1 VVNLQQMG
9 EGIAVTETYR
19 ILVVEDEED
28 IADFIS
34 LEFEYEGYQVTKALN
49 GRDGLNLALERDWDL
64 LLLDI
69 MLPGVNGMEICRRVR
84 SVRDVP
90 IIMLTARGAVSER
103 VAGLDAGADDYLL
116 KPFAIEELLARVRVL
131 LRRNHAGNEDKVFSL
146 MDLTLNTA
154 NHEVFRAGR
163 AISLTARE
171 FELLE
176 MFLRNQNHVLTRDLI
191 LEKVWGYEYKGDTNV
206 VDVYVR
212 YLRQKIDVPFGVPLI
227 QTVRGV
233 GYMMKGL
240 GTPS

>member
-1 VVNLQQMG
+1 MSEPYQ
-9 EGIAVTETYR
+9 

-28 IADFIS
+28 IADFIA

-49 GRDGLNLALERDWDL
+49 GRDGLTIALRQEWDL
-64 LLLDI
+64 VLLDV
-69 MLPGVNGMEICRRVR
+69 MLPGMNGMEICRRIRAVSR
-84 SVRDVP
+84 VP
-90 IIMLTARGAVSER
+90 IIMLTARGTVPER

-131 LRRNHAGNEDKVFSL
+131 LRRNHTGTEDTVFSL

-154 NHEVFRAGR
+154 THEVFRAGTL
-163 AISLTARE
+163 ISLTARE

-176 MFLRNQNHVLTRDLI
+176 IFLRNQNHVLSRDII

-212 YLRQKIDVPFGVPLI
+212 YLRQKVDIPFHPPLI
-227 QTVRGV
+227 HTVRGV
-233 GYMMKGL
+233 GYTMKGIA
-240 GTPS
+240 SS